1 MEPTMT
7 VEMHDHEAANSC
19 ECMNENKDNDIR
31 TIYSHAQ
38 AENNAQLNETCES
51 SNQQNLERAG
61 ASSFVQEN
69 S

>member
-19 ECMNENKDNDIR
+19 ECMDENKDKDIR
-31 TIYSHAQ
+31 TIYSHTQ
-38 AENNAQLNETCES
+38 AENAQLNETCES
-51 SNQQNLERAG
+51 SNQKNLEKAG
-61 ASSFVQEN
+61 ASSLVQEN